1 MSMSILLQLK
11 NIGVKQLKCSK
22 DHNFTIDSFNETIRQ
37 IIFFN
42 NHLSYYTEQSTREYR

>member
-1 MSMSILLQLK
+1 MSVSILLKLKTIGVRQLK
-11 NIGVKQLKCSK
+11 FLR
-22 DHNFTIDSFNETIRQ
+22 DHIIIDSFNETIRK